1 MGKTLRTFSTNI
13 ASGGKKVAKWG
24 AMLTAVAVG
33 AIALIIRQQLK
44 AIDTLGKFSAAIGV
58 SVDQLQAMRLAAN
71 IAGIETDKLDKA
83 LKRMIKS
90 VSDGV
95 NGLST
100 AVRAFDALGLKAE
113 DLADLDP
120 GEIFKRIADA
130 VQDAGGNIKTLGAIM
145 DIFGARNGAE
155 LIQLLKEGREGVE
168 AFEREIEALGLGLS
182 RVDVAKVEAAND
194 AMTRAKGILKGIA
207 QRLTVEIAPF
217 LEAAVNKFVE
227 MGSEGTT
234 AGEFISIAMERVA
247 KVVAFV
253 ATGLQASGVAW
264 QGLKVAAAAAI
275 AGIITG
281 LEFVGKAVQ
290 KVSDLLGGMTFQWV
304 EDIALFAQAARD
316 VADDE
321 LALLGDKFDALGRD
335 PWGDR
340 VLDTFEKIRAAAR
353 KAAEEVANTTDD
365 FNDMASGIDGA
376 ADEFEKMRR
385 EAERIIEQTLT
396 PLERFIR
403 DKDRL
408 SELFDEGLLSAEQ
421 FQRALQR
428 ITDQFNRAAEAAKGL
443 SAETPSMDKVR
454 TGEGRQVDSI
464 RRLALR
470 GVRSPS
476 QKRLEDVIEKGN
488 EEIKQSI
495 ERIQFMLRDGLP
507 IAWK

>member
-1 MGKTLRTFSTNI
+1 
-13 ASGGKKVAKWG
+13 
-24 AMLTAVAVG
+24 MLTAVAVG
-33 AIALIIRQQLK
+33 AIALIIRKQLK

-71 IAGIETDKLDKA
+71 IAGIEQDKLDKA

-100 AVRAFDALGLKAE
+100 AVRAFDALGLSAD
-113 DLADLDP
+113 DLARLDP
-120 GEIFKRIADA
+120 AEIFKRIADA

-182 RVDVAKVEAAND
+182 RIDVAQVEAAND

-217 LEAAVNKFVE
+217 LEAAVNKFVQ

-234 AGEFISIAMERVA
+234 AGDFIAIAMEKVA

-253 ATGLQASGVAW
+253 ATGIQAFTVAW
-264 QGLKVAAAAAI
+264 QGLRVAAAWAVG
-275 AGIITG
+275 GIVTG
-281 LEFVGKAVQ
+281 LEWIGKAVQ
-290 KVSDLLGGMTFQWV
+290 KVSDLLGGMTFQWI
-304 EDIALFAQAARD
+304 EDMALFAQAARD
-316 VADDE
+316 AANDE
-321 LALLGDKFDALGRD
+321 VALLGDKFDELGRN

-340 VLDTFEKIRAAAR
+340 ILNTFEEIREAAR
-353 KAAEEVANTTDD
+353 KAADDVAKTTDE
-365 FNDMASGIDGA
+365 FNDMASEIDGA
-376 ADEFEKMRR
+376 ADKLEKMQR

-396 PLERFIR
+396 PMERFFR

-408 SELFDEGLLSAEQ
+408 KELFDAGLLSAEQ
-421 FQRALQR
+421 VERALQR
-428 ITDQFNRAAEAAKGL
+428 ITDQLNRATEAAKGL
-443 SAETPSMDKVR
+443 SEQTPTIDEVK
-454 TGEGRQVDSI
+454 TGDFRQVDSI
-464 RRLALR
+464 RRLALQ
-470 GVRSPS
+470 GVRSPA
-476 QKRLEDVIEKGN
+476 QKRLEDVMERFDKN
-488 EEIKQSI
+488 TQESI
-495 ERIQFMLRDGLP
+495 EEFRRELINEGVVLRMGS
-507 IAWK
+507 